1 MFFVCGLV
9 GMSQMLLA
17 QMQGVGLSLNER
29 LIVHDIDFDV
39 HKGETLTL
47 IGPNGAGK
55 STVVKLLL
63 GLMQPTQGKVWRKK
77 ALKIGYVPQRFK
89 VDQLM
94 PLTVDRFVC
103 LGLKGITPVQVENT
117 LKEVGVPHLC
127 KQGLQ
132 ALSGGEMQRVLLA
145 RALLN
150 QPELLVL
157 DEPGQGVDVLGLSE
171 LYQLLADLKKHHH
184 YAVVMV
190 SHDLHLV
197 MNSTDRVL
205 CLNQHICCSGHP
217 EAVTAHPEY
226 LQLFGKQEDISGL
239 AVYTHNHDHQHLI
252 QGDVVQKGCSHG

>member
-1 MFFVCGLV
+1 
-9 GMSQMLLA
+9 MSQRLLA
-17 QMQGVGLSLNER
+17 QMQGVGLSLNQR
-29 LIVHDIDFDV
+29 SIVHDITFDV
-39 HKGETLTL
+39 HQGETLTL

-63 GLMQPTQGKVWRKK
+63 GLIQPTQGKVWREKS
-77 ALKIGYVPQRFK
+77 LNIGYVPQRFK
-89 VDQLM
+89 VDHLM
-94 PLTVDRFVC
+94 PLTVDRFIC
-103 LGLKGITPVQVENT
+103 LGFKSITQKQAQSA
-117 LKEVGVPHLC
+117 LQDVGVPHLY
-127 KQGLQ
+127 QQALQ
-132 ALSGGEMQRVLLA
+132 SLSGGEMQRVLLA

-150 QPELLVL
+150 KPDLLVL

-171 LYQLLADLKKHHH
+171 LYQLLADLKKVHQ

-226 LQLFGKQEDISGL
+226 LQLFGKQGDMQGL
-239 AVYTHNHDHQHLI
+239 AVYTHHHDHQHLI
-252 QGDVVQKGCSHG
+252 QGDVVQRGCSHG